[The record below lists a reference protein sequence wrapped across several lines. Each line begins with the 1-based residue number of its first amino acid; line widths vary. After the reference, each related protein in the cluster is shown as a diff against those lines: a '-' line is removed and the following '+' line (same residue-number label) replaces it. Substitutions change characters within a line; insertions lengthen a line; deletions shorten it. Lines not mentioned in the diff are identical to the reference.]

1 MTEFLSTTRGD
12 AVAYDLRG
20 AGPAVIFVAGAGPHR
35 ATDPITTPTAVA
47 AAERGLTTVV
57 YDRLGR
63 GESPAAGR
71 IDLDRELAAIA
82 ALIERAGGGAVLC
95 GHSSGCWISLAAAA
109 AGLPVSG
116 LVLWEAPGS
125 ESGGSNAR
133 WIAEVERR
141 MDAGDLEG
149 ALRHYMKDM
158 PPEWFEGAR
167 HSPDFADTLSL
178 VPSFRADGEAMVWQQ
193 SAPLPEL
200 LRGVRVPL
208 EAVVGEQTFP
218 EMPDVAR
225 ALADAVPGGVHRVLP
240 GADHSW
246 QPEPMAAELSRFVR
260 NAKAAA

>member
-20 AGPAVIFVAGAGPHR
+20 TGPAVIFVAGARPHR

-71 IDLDRELAAIA
+71 IDLDRELAAIS

-167 HSPDFADTLSL
+167 HSPDFADTLAL

-193 SAPLPEL
+193 SAPCPSCYAVCGCRSRPSSVSRPSPRCPTW
-200 LRGVRVPL
+200 RGRWPTRCP
-208 EAVVGEQTFP
+208 VGSTACCPVQIT
-218 EMPDVAR
+218 R
-225 ALADAVPGGVHRVLP
+225 G
-240 GADHSW
+240 
-246 QPEPMAAELSRFVR
+246 SRSPWR
-260 NAKAAA
+260 PS